1 MDILVGWHID
11 HTQKQS
17 VTQQVSGHLNFFEIV
32 FRVVAYVQILF
43 FALPSGKD
51 SFFNITLVPRHNLYL
66 LP

>member
-32 FRVVAYVQILF
+32 FRVVAHIQILF

-51 SFFNITLVPRHNLYL
+51 FLFF
-66 LP
+66 